1 MKSLL
6 ETLLSKTNRTAS
18 DIKRAIDNGSFEVEA
33 DRWDAFVKEEGWYID
48 EEEGQF
54 YPSFEELSSDK
65 KLAASLD
72 LEIVENDGQQYVVVI
87 VR

>member
-6 ETLLSKTNRTAS
+6 EILLSKTNRTAN
-18 DIKRAIDNGSFEVEA
+18 DVKRAIENGSFEVEA
-33 DRWDAFVKEEGWYID
+33 SCWNDFVKDEGWYID

-54 YPSFEELSSDK
+54 YPSFEELSRDK

-87 VR
+87 IH